1 MSKPPSPNGRNGGR
15 DATGRFALGNEGGP
29 GNPQASQVAKL
40 RSAMLA
46 AVGDDDIT
54 SIVAKLVELAKEGS
68 IPAAKEVLDRCL
80 GKSHEADLLARIER
94 LELLREQ
101 RAAG

>member
-1 MSKPPSPNGRNGGR
+1 M
-15 DATGRFALGNEGGP
+15 GNTGGP

-54 SIVAKLVELAKEGS
+54 SIVAKLVELAKGGS